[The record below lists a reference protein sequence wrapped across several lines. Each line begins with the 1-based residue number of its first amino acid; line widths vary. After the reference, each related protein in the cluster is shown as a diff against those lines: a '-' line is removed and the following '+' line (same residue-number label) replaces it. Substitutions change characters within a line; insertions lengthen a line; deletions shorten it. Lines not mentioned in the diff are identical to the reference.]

1 MPAFDSPDKL
11 LTVSI
16 LGGARNVRIGA
27 LLCLGGLVAAVR
39 VSFAQQ
45 PPPQRRGGVREEAR
59 VELVVVDAY
68 VTDRGGDPIPDLTP
82 ADFHVRVDGKRVP
95 LESVDWVPAD
105 LPEIPI
111 EGTLSETPAGRPFTL
126 AGPGR
131 LIVFFFQADFEPS
144 RLVGLVRMGLQAR
157 RFLDDLLP
165 TDRVAVVS
173 YDSHLKLRQDFT
185 NDHQK
190 IRDALFD
197 AIRTGEQVPIETAYF
212 PSIAEHFDFGAAKD
226 AATPERGL
234 FVLARALAPIP
245 GGKTML
251 FFGWGLG
258 TVGGIV
264 GPNLTER
271 RDFGNALRALA
282 AARTNI
288 FTLDVTDADYHSL
301 ETHLQNLSDL
311 TGGTYQK
318 THLFP
323 NLAMDRVRRAISGRY
338 VLVFKSPPG
347 PRGYHEVEVRLTNR
361 KGEVNAR
368 RYYED

>member
-1 MPAFDSPDKL
+1 VIGLSR
-11 LTVSI
+11 SGRI
-16 LGGARNVRIGA
+16 SGAIEV
-27 LLCLGGLVAAVR
+27 LLCLGGLVPALLL
-39 VSFAQQ
+39 QGQ
-45 PPPQRRGGVREEAR
+45 EPPPERPGSYREEAR
-59 VELVVVDAY
+59 VERIVVDAY
-68 VTDRGGDPIPDLTP
+68 VTDGSGDPIPDLT
-82 ADFHVRVDGKRVP
+82 AEDFRVRVDGKPVP
-95 LESVDWVPAD
+95 LESAEWVPAE

-111 EGTLSETPAGRPFTL
+111 EASLTSRPISL
-126 AGPGR
+126 APPGR
-131 LIVFFFQADFEPS
+131 LIVFFFQGDFERS
-144 RLVGLVRMGLQAR
+144 RLVGLVRMGVQAR
-157 RFLDDLLP
+157 RFLEDLLP

-185 NDHQK
+185 NDHEK
-190 IRDALFD
+190 IRVALFD
-197 AIRTGEQVPIETAYF
+197 AIRTGAQAPIEKVYF
-212 PSIAEHFDFGAAKD
+212 PSIAEHFDFAAARE

-258 TVGGIV
+258 TVGGV
-264 GPNLTER
+264 SGPNLRER

-301 ETHLQNLSDL
+301 ETHLQNLADL

-318 THLFP
+318 THIFP

-338 VLVFKSPPG
+338 VLVFQPPPG
-347 PRGYHEVEVRLTNR
+347 PRGSHTIQVSLARR

-368 RYYED
+368 QYYDD